1 MRRDLIQKGS
11 LECDEK
17 AKKHTEN
24 QDCTQTHI
32 QQQKWKGKKNKTKKT
47 AEQTRVKLK
56 SFCTIPLLELVDS
69 VTFCMRSMGKVANGN
84 WPDHLW
90 LC

>member
-1 MRRDLIQKGS
+1 MERK
-11 LECDEK
+11 
-17 AKKHTEN
+17 
-24 QDCTQTHI
+24 
-32 QQQKWKGKKNKTKKT
+32 KKT
-47 AEQTRVKLK
+47 QLHKQTRVKLK